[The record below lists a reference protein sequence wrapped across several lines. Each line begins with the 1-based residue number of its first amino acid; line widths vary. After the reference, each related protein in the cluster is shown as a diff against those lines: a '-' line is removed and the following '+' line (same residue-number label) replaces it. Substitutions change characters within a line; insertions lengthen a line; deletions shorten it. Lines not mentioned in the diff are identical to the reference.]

1 MLPARD
7 GVWFLAFRLSFLPTL
22 WWSVSLW
29 QTAEEGTKVPSS
41 IGSSQTTNSE
51 VCSRASGNLVF
62 YGNAAFTRGAAL
74 PHLIG
79 PPLPG
84 HLGVALFS
92 VKNGLGKRYEKSGKR
107 GFPGD
112 PEIGPKSIDLCKK
125 IKLGGLP
132 AGCQK
137 GTSKKSLF

>member
-7 GVWFLAFRLSFLPTL
+7 GVWFLAFRLSILPNIL

-62 YGNAAFTRGAAL
+62 YGNAAFTRGAVL
-74 PHLIG
+74 RHLIG

-84 HLGVALFS
+84 HLGVAFFS
-92 VKNGLGKRYEKSGKR
+92 MKNGLGKRYEKVEKGGSR
-107 GFPGD
+107 GT
-112 PEIGPKSIDLCKK
+112 PKSVQN
-125 IKLGGLP
+125 P
-132 AGCQK
+132 
-137 GTSKKSLF
+137 